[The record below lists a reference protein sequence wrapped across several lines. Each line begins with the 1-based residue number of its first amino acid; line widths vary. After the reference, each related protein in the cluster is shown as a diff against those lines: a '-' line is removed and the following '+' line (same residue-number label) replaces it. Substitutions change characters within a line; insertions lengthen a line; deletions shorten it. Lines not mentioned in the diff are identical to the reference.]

1 MALSVNMCLQ
11 CHRLPPGPYDD
22 RVSLVERKRQLVRDE
37 LSEAALQLVAFQG
50 FEETT
55 IDQMAAAAGVS
66 RRTFFRYFQSKED
79 VIIEFLSDLG
89 RKLSAALRSRPPAE
103 PPAEAVRQAL
113 RVFTDKF
120 WEHPEKSSR
129 LADVTVH
136 TPALLARYLE
146 RQVAWKATM
155 TAELA
160 RRMQVDPAA
169 DLRPSVL
176 VAVAFAAFDTALMR
190 WAVDPGADLNALV
203 EDCFAIAF
211 P

>member
-1 MALSVNMCLQ
+1 MLHHM
-11 CHRLPPGPYDD
+11 R
-22 RVSLVERKRQLVRDE
+22 SLAERKRQLVRDE
-37 LSEAALQLVAFQG
+37 LSEAALKLVAFQG

-89 RKLSAALRSRPPAE
+89 RKLSTALQSRPPDE

-129 LADVTVH
+129 LARVTVD

-160 RRMQVDPAA
+160 RRTGTDPTT
-169 DLRPSVL
+169 DLQPAVV

-190 WAVDPGADLNALV
+190 WATRPDEDLNALV
-203 EDCFAIAF
+203 EECFTLAF

>member
-1 MALSVNMCLQ
+1 M
-11 CHRLPPGPYDD
+11 
-22 RVSLVERKRQLVRDE
+22 SLVERKRQLVRDE

-50 FEETT
+50 FDDTT

-89 RKLSAALRSRPPAE
+89 RKLRTALQSRPESE

-129 LADVTVH
+129 LARVTVE
-136 TPALLARYLE
+136 TPALLGRYLE

-155 TAELA
+155 TEELA
-160 RRMQVDPAA
+160 RRMAVDPDTTLEPA
-169 DLRPSVL
+169 VL
-176 VAVAFAAFDTALMR
+176 VAVAFAAFDTALMC
-190 WAVDPGADLNALV
+190 WAREPAQDLNALV
-203 EDCFAIAF
+203 EECFTLAF
-211 P
+211 R